1 VSLSTRQTT
10 IAEPVEVKGVGLFS
24 GRPVSVRLLPATP
37 DTGVTF
43 IRTDL
48 PGSPEVPVACDTLGE
63 YERRTT
69 LQSGELIIQT
79 VEHVLAC
86 CSGLRIDN
94 LRVEISDVELPV
106 GDGSALP
113 FARSLWEAG
122 VVDLDRPIRT
132 FRVKEPLIEENGQA
146 RLEVLPGEGPDL
158 KISYEL
164 DYGGPPLGHQEV
176 SFRVQPEVFLEEI
189 APARTFCPEAEALD
203 MHRRGVG
210 VGATYENTLIIGSEG
225 PIGNEYRFPDEPAR
239 HKVLDLLGDLA
250 LLGRRLR
257 GEIKAVRSGHALNAR
272 LVQELSRLMSEAD
285 KQRELTLDIREIMEV
300 LPHRFPFL
308 LVDRVIELDG
318 DKRAVGVKNVTVNEP
333 FFQGHFPGRPI
344 MPGVLQIEAMA
355 QLAGVL
361 LRQKLRGKN
370 KLAVLMGIDGVRFR
384 RQVVPGDQ
392 LLLEAEAMRVR
403 TRSGQVKCRA
413 LVEGQTAAEAVI
425 RFMIVDLD
433 ENKNDVGMEDEA

>member
-1 VSLSTRQTT
+1 
-10 IAEPVEVKGVGLFS
+10 
-24 GRPVSVRLLPATP
+24 
-37 DTGVTF
+37 
-43 IRTDL
+43 
-48 PGSPEVPVACDTLGE
+48 
-63 YERRTT
+63 
-69 LQSGELIIQT
+69 
-79 VEHVLAC
+79 
-86 CSGLRIDN
+86 
-94 LRVEISDVELPV
+94 
-106 GDGSALP
+106 
-113 FARSLWEAG
+113 
-122 VVDLDRPIRT
+122 
-132 FRVKEPLIEENGQA
+132 
-146 RLEVLPGEGPDL
+146 
-158 KISYEL
+158 
-164 DYGGPPLGHQEV
+164 
-176 SFRVQPEVFLEEI
+176 
-189 APARTFCPEAEALD
+189 
-203 MHRRGVG
+203 
-210 VGATYENTLIIGSEG
+210 
-225 PIGNEYRFPDEPAR
+225 
-239 HKVLDLLGDLA
+239 
-250 LLGRRLR
+250 
-257 GEIKAVRSGHALNAR
+257 
-272 LVQELSRLMSEAD
+272 MSEAD